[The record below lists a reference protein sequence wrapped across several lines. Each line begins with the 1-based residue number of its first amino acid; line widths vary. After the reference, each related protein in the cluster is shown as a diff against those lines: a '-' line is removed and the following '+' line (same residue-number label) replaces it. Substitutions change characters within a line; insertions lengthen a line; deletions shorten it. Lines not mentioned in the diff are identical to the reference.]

1 VVARHLHHRLDRH
14 LRELGHLTAHAAGP
28 TSGSVRLY
36 GQPYGGTK
44 TLLKTG
50 ALTASGNASF
60 TVKPSGKTTY
70 TAEFVEDDTY
80 ASSTSSGRTISVR
93 SRTTVAL
100 SGGYGTSGKY
110 RLYHVGKKAYMR
122 GRPEPRRP
130 LTQVRGAALCIRGV
144 AHDRDRLISHAV
156 EQLSYAY
163 FYTNLRASYRAR
175 CLFAGDAD
183 HLASTSTWKYFKFTS
198 EG

>member
-1 VVARHLHHRLDRH
+1 
-14 LRELGHLTAHAAGP
+14 
-28 TSGSVRLY
+28 VRLY

-93 SRTTVAL
+93 SRTTIAL

-122 GRPEPRRP
+122 GTVVPNHAGRSLKFVVQRYAS
-130 LTQVRGAALCIRGV
+130 GAWRTIATGCYPMQ
-144 AHDRDRLISHAV
+144 SNSS
-156 EQLSYAY
+156 SYAY

-198 EG
+198 